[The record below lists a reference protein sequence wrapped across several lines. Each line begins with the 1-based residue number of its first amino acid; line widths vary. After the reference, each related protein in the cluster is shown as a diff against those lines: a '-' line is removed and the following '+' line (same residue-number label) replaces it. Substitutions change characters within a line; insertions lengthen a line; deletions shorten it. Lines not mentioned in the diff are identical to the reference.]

1 MGFWFRKSKKQSL
14 SVDTPQ
20 ADEKPNAKSESKV
33 ESAAETE
40 TERPESAVESRQFWN
55 SGLSTQDWIG
65 EMYKEQER
73 KGAFDHLP
81 GKGKPIEV
89 PSGDITNSFLKE
101 ANFLPAWLML
111 QHEIRDQLQKLILS
125 SDGGSSGSGSGSI
138 ETELSE
144 INKKIMKYNN
154 MVPSAILQK
163 RRITK
168 ETMQQQLELW
178 K

>member
-1 MGFWFRKSKKQSL
+1 M
-14 SVDTPQ
+14 
-20 ADEKPNAKSESKV
+20 SESKV
-33 ESAAETE
+33 ESAAKTE
-40 TERPESAVESRQFWN
+40 TERPEAAVESRQFWN
-55 SGLSTQDWIG
+55 SGLSAQDWIG

-89 PSGDITNSFLKE
+89 PSGDMTNSFLKE

-125 SDGGSSGSGSGSI
+125 SDGGSSGSPES
-138 ETELSE
+138 ELAE

-168 ETMQQQLELW
+168 DTMEQQLELW